1 MKVFTIQVTTSAS
14 AKDKIP
20 EHEIVKDP
28 KVPDDAKPPQP
39 KYIHVSFSDRTC
51 FNKLWYLLYIG
62 IRAFYVSVW
71 YYFAPLLAVLLSY
84 IVATYL
90 AWT

>member
-1 MKVFTIQVTTSAS
+1 MKVFTIQVTTSRS

-28 KVPDDAKPPQP
+28 KVPEEAQPQ
-39 KYIHVSFSDRTC
+39 YIHVSFKERSC
-51 FNKLWYLLYIG
+51 FNKVWYILYIG

>member
-28 KVPDDAKPPQP
+28 KVPEDAQPQ
-39 KYIHVSFSDRTC
+39 YIHISFRERSC